1 MRSGLSAEWHEDVM
15 RYQGSEALNMNYA
28 GNFVPEERSQ
38 ETPFEVLPG
47 GGLDARA
54 RRGVSPEFVAN
65 VRNVLVVAAVL
76 ILLGLVRVVLSSAAV
91 AALNTNETLSDQ
103 VTDAKNLNDDLK
115 IERAVLSSNSRI
127 SRIATQNYGMVLSND
142 AMDIKV
148 GDAAAQ
154 EQAAQEQAAAVAAA
168 QAKAAEESAA
178 AVSAAQ
184 ASTSGKGLVADA
196 ADPYAF
202 AASVVEADGDAA
214 QTVSAGGAYADVA

>member
-1 MRSGLSAEWHEDVM
+1 
-15 RYQGSEALNMNYA
+15 
-28 GNFVPEERSQ
+28 
-38 ETPFEVLPG
+38 
-47 GGLDARA
+47 
-54 RRGVSPEFVAN
+54 
-65 VRNVLVVAAVL
+65 
-76 ILLGLVRVVLSSAAV
+76 
-91 AALNTNETLSDQ
+91 
-103 VTDAKNLNDDLK
+103 
-115 IERAVLSSNSRI
+115 
-127 SRIATQNYGMVLSND
+127 MVLSND

-168 QAKAAEESAA
+168 QTKAAEESAA

-184 ASTSGKGLVADA
+184 ATNSGKGLVADA

>member
-1 MRSGLSAEWHEDVM
+1 
-15 RYQGSEALNMNYA
+15 MNYA

-76 ILLGLVRVVLSSAAV
+76 ILLGLVRVGLSSAAV
-91 AALNTNETLSDQ
+91 AALNANETLSDQ

-127 SRIATQNYGMVLSND
+127 SRIATQNYSMVLSND
-142 AMDIKV
+142 AMDVKV

-154 EQAAQEQAAAVAAA
+154 EQAAQG
-168 QAKAAEESAA
+168 
-178 AVSAAQ
+178 
-184 ASTSGKGLVADA
+184 T
-196 ADPYAF
+196 F
-202 AASVVEADGDAA
+202 AAPGLPHQRQGLPFVDLQVYLGNAVEKGPLFPLHGKVFGEAPCLG
-214 QTVSAGGAYADVA
+214 